1 MAPEETRSERATNG
15 FRLGIDVG
23 GTNTDAVILD
33 ASDQVIASTKSPTT
47 ADVTSGIVNALQAVQ
62 TASGLPS
69 TAIRYAMLGTTH
81 CTNAI
86 VTRRGLSP
94 VGVIRLGAPAT
105 LSVEP
110 LLTWPSDLRQVVCAQ
125 AFILRGGHEYNGEP
139 LAALDPQEI
148 RKAAQQMKD
157 QVRAVA
163 ITGVFSPVN
172 PEHELRARDL
182 LREEL
187 GDDMPVSLS
196 SEIGS
201 VSLLERENA
210 TVLNAAL
217 IAVARTAIEGFA
229 QAIRQLQIPAVL
241 FLGQNDGSLMAVDY
255 ALQYPIFTIASG
267 PANSIRGAA
276 YLSQLRDAIV
286 IDIGGTTTDIGILQ
300 KGFPRES
307 ALAVEI
313 GGVRTNF
320 RMPDL
325 MSIGLG
331 GGSRVHV
338 LRQAQ
343 HERFSSEA
351 VHTDPVTLSP
361 STTPRTGLS
370 KGDPGEIHVGP
381 DSVGYRL
388 TEEALVFGG
397 QQLTATDLAVAAGR
411 IQLGDPRR
419 VQSLPVTLVE
429 ASLAYIG
436 RSLEDSI
443 DRMKLSADPV
453 PVVAVGG
460 GSILFPEQLR
470 GVSEIIRPAHYEVA
484 NAIGVAIAQVSGT
497 IDRVFALDTMSR
509 TQALDEAA
517 RLARERACAAGAD
530 PESVEIFDLEEI
542 PLAYLP
548 GNAVRI
554 KAKAA
559 GALRL

>member
-1 MAPEETRSERATNG
+1 MERNST

-33 ASDQVIASTKSPTT
+33 GSDQVVAKTKSPTT
-47 ADVTSGIVNALQAVQ
+47 LDVTTGIVNALQTVL
-62 TASGLPS
+62 TASGLPPAS
-69 TAIRYAMLGTTH
+69 IRYALLGTTH
-81 CTNAI
+81 CTNAV
-86 VTRRGLSP
+86 VTRRGLST

-105 LSVEP
+105 LAVEP
-110 LLTWPSDLRQVVCAQ
+110 LVTWPSDLRQLVCSQ

-139 LAALDPQEI
+139 LATLDLTGTRE
-148 RKAAQQMKD
+148 AARQMKGRV
-157 QVRAVA
+157 QAVA

-172 PEHELRARDL
+172 SEHELRTRDL

-187 GDDMPVSLS
+187 GDDTPISLS

-229 QAIRQLQIPAVL
+229 HAIQQLQIPATL
-241 FLGQNDGSLMAVDY
+241 FLGQNDGSLMSVDY
-255 ALQYPIFTIASG
+255 ALRYPIFTIASG

-276 YLSQLRDAIV
+276 YLSRLRDAIV

-325 MSIGLG
+325 VSIGLG
-331 GGSRVHV
+331 GGSRVH
-338 LRQAQ
+338 Q
-343 HERFSSEA
+343 EGA
-351 VHTDPVTLSP
+351 V
-361 STTPRTGLS
+361 R
-370 KGDPGEIHVGP
+370 VGP

-388 TEEALVFGG
+388 TEEARVFGG
-397 QQLTATDLAVAAGR
+397 QQLTATDLVVAAGR
-411 IQLGDPRR
+411 AQLGDAGR
-419 VQSLPVTLVE
+419 VQSLPV
-429 ASLAYIG
+429 SLMEEGLAFIS

-443 DRMKLSADPV
+443 DRVKLSADPV

-470 GVSEIIRPAHYEVA
+470 GVSEIIRPPHFEVA
-484 NAIGVAIAQVSGT
+484 NALGVAIAQVSGT

-509 TQALDEAA
+509 TQALDEAV
-517 RLARERACAAGAD
+517 RLARDRACVAGAD
-530 PESVEIFDLEEI
+530 PETVEILDLEEI

>member
-1 MAPEETRSERATNG
+1 MSRSNSESAADG
-15 FRLGIDVG
+15 LRLGIDVG

-33 ASDQVIASTKSPTT
+33 ASDQVIASVKSPTT
-47 ADVTSGIVNALQAVQ
+47 PDVSTGIVNALQAVLA
-62 TASGLPS
+62 ASGLSP

-94 VGVIRLGAPAT
+94 VGVLRLGAPAT
-105 LSVEP
+105 LAVEP
-110 LLTWPSDLRQVVCAQ
+110 LLTWPQDLRQMVCQ
-125 AFILRGGHEYNGEP
+125 QSFIVRGGHEYNGEP
-139 LAALDPQEI
+139 LAALDAQEI
-148 RKAAQQMKD
+148 RKAAQQLKG
-157 QVRAVA
+157 QVQAVA
-163 ITGVFSPVN
+163 VTGVFSLVN
-172 PEHELRARDL
+172 PDHELRVRDL
-182 LREEL
+182 VREEL
-187 GDDMPVSLS
+187 GEDVPISLS

-217 IAVARTAIEGFA
+217 IAVARTAIEGFER
-229 QAIRQLQIPAVL
+229 AIRQLQIPATL
-241 FLGQNDGSLMAVDY
+241 FLGQNDGSLMSVDY

-276 YLSQLRDAIV
+276 YLSQLAEAIV
-286 IDIGGTTTDIGILQ
+286 IDIGGTTTDIGILH

-307 ALAVEI
+307 AVAVEI

-325 MSIGLG
+325 LSIGLG
-331 GGSRVHV
+331 GGSRVH
-338 LRQAQ
+338 QN
-343 HERFSSEA
+343 
-351 VHTDPVTLSP
+351 
-361 STTPRTGLS
+361 
-370 KGDPGEIHVGP
+370 GEIRVGP

-388 TEEALVFGG
+388 TEEARVFGG

-411 IQLGDPRR
+411 AQLGDPGR
-419 VQSLPVTLVE
+419 VQSVPAVVAE
-429 ASLAYIG
+429 EGLAYIS
-436 RSLEDSI
+436 RCLEDSI
-443 DRMKLSADPV
+443 DRIKLSADPV

-460 GSILFPEQLR
+460 GSLLLPEQLR
-470 GVSEIIRPAHYEVA
+470 GVSVIIRPPHHEVA

-497 IDRVFALDTMSR
+497 IDRVFALETLSR
-509 TQALDEAA
+509 TQALDEAV
-517 RLARERACAAGAD
+517 RLARERACAAGAEA
-530 PESVEIFDLEEI
+530 ESVEILDLEEI

>member
-1 MAPEETRSERATNG
+1 MASLATPEKVPDA
-15 FRLGIDVG
+15 FRLGVDVG

-33 ASDQVIASTKSPTT
+33 AADQVIASTKSPTT
-47 ADVTSGIVNALQAVQ
+47 ADVTTGIVNALQAVL
-62 TASGLPS
+62 TASRLPP
-69 TAIRYAMLGTTH
+69 TAIGYAMLGTTH

-105 LSVEP
+105 RAVEP
-110 LLTWPSDLRQVVCAQ
+110 LLTWPADLRQIVCPQ
-125 AFILRGGHEYNGEP
+125 GFILHGGHEYNGEP
-139 LAALDPQEI
+139 LATLDPLEI
-148 RKAAQQMKD
+148 RAAAQQMKGR
-157 QVRAVA
+157 VRAVA
-163 ITGVFSPVN
+163 VTGVFSPVN
-172 PEHELRARDL
+172 PEHELRARDIL
-182 LREEL
+182 QEEL
-187 GDDMPVSLS
+187 GDDMPISLS

-217 IAVARTAIEGFA
+217 IVVARTAIEGFT
-229 QAIRQLQIPAVL
+229 QAIRQLHLPATL
-241 FLGQNDGSLMAVDY
+241 FLGQNDGSLMSVDY
-255 ALQYPIFTIASG
+255 ALRYPIFTIASG

-325 MSIGLG
+325 VSIGLG
-331 GGSRVHV
+331 GGSCVH
-338 LRQAQ
+338 QAEETQ
-343 HERFSSEA
+343 
-351 VHTDPVTLSP
+351 
-361 STTPRTGLS
+361 
-370 KGDPGEIHVGP
+370 VGP

-388 TEEALVFGG
+388 TEEAKIFGG

-411 IQLGDPRR
+411 IQLGDPSQ
-419 VQSLPVTLVE
+419 VQALSRSVVE
-429 ASLAYIG
+429 AGLAYIS
-436 RSLEDSI
+436 RSLEDHI
-443 DRMKLSADPV
+443 DRMKLSAEPV

-460 GSILFPEQLR
+460 GSILFPAQLR
-470 GVSEIIRPAHYEVA
+470 GVSTIIRPRHYEVA

-509 TQALDEAA
+509 AQALAEAE
-517 RLARERACAAGAD
+517 RLARERACTAGAD
-530 PESVEIFDLEEI
+530 PESVEVLDLEEI

-559 GALRL
+559 GALKL

>member
-1 MAPEETRSERATNG
+1 MAPEETRSERAPSG
-15 FRLGIDVG
+15 LRLGIDVG

-33 ASDQVIASTKSPTT
+33 ASDQVIACTKSPTT
-47 ADVTSGIVNALQAVQ
+47 TDVTSGIVNALQAVL
-62 TASGLPS
+62 TASGLPP

-148 RKAAQQMKD
+148 CKAAQQMKD
-157 QVRAVA
+157 QVHAVA

-182 LREEL
+182 VRVEL
-187 GDDMPVSLS
+187 GEDMPVSLS

-201 VSLLERENA
+201 VGLLERENA

-217 IAVARTAIEGFA
+217 IAVARTAIAGFA
-229 QAIRQLQIPAVL
+229 QAIRQLQIPATL
-241 FLGQNDGSLMAVDY
+241 FLGQNDGSLMSVDY
-255 ALQYPIFTIASG
+255 ALRYPIFTIASG

-331 GGSRVHV
+331 GGSRVH
-338 LRQAQ
+338 Q
-343 HERFSSEA
+343 E
-351 VHTDPVTLSP
+351 
-361 STTPRTGLS
+361 
-370 KGDPGEIHVGP
+370 GEIHVGP
-381 DSVGYRL
+381 DSVGYHL
-388 TEEALVFGG
+388 TEEARVFGG

-411 IQLGDPRR
+411 IHLGDPRR
-419 VQSLPVTLVE
+419 VQSLPVNLLE
-429 ASLAYIG
+429 AGLASIG
-436 RSLEDSI
+436 HTLEDSI

-460 GSILFPEQLR
+460 GSILLPERLR
-470 GVSEIIRPAHYEVA
+470 GVSEIIRPAHYAVA

-530 PESVEIFDLEEI
+530 PASVEIFDLEEI

-559 GALRL
+559 GTLRL

>member
-1 MAPEETRSERATNG
+1 MAQEETHSEHTAG

-33 ASDQVIASTKSPTT
+33 AADQVVASVKSPTT
-47 ADVTSGIVNALQAVQ
+47 ADVTTGIVNALQTVL
-62 TASGLPS
+62 TASRLPP
-69 TAIRYAMLGTTH
+69 TAIHYAMLGTTH

-86 VTRRGLSP
+86 VTRQGLSP

-105 LSVEP
+105 LAVEP
-110 LLTWPSDLRQVVCAQ
+110 LLTWPADLRQIVCQQ

-148 RKAAQQMKD
+148 RAAARQMKGH
-157 QVRAVA
+157 VHAVA
-163 ITGVFSPVN
+163 VTGVFSPVN

-187 GDDMPVSLS
+187 GDEMPVSLS
-196 SEIGS
+196 SEVGS

-217 IAVARTAIEGFA
+217 IAVARTAIEGFER
-229 QAIRQLQIPAVL
+229 AIRQLQIPATP
-241 FLGQNDGSLMAVDY
+241 FLGQNDGSLMSVDY
-255 ALQYPIFTIASG
+255 ALRYPIFTVASG

-325 MSIGLG
+325 VSIGLG
-331 GGSRVHV
+331 GGSRVH
-338 LRQAQ
+338 QA
-343 HERFSSEA
+343 EDIR
-351 VHTDPVTLSP
+351 
-361 STTPRTGLS
+361 
-370 KGDPGEIHVGP
+370 VGP

-388 TEEALVFGG
+388 TEEAQVFGG

-411 IQLGDPRR
+411 IQLGEPYQ
-419 VQSLPVTLVE
+419 VQSLPKSVVE
-429 ASLAYIG
+429 AGLAYIG
-436 RSLEDSI
+436 RSLEDHI

-470 GVSEIIRPAHYEVA
+470 GVSTIIRPPHYEVA

-509 TQALDEAA
+509 AQALDEAT
-517 RLARERACAAGAD
+517 RLARERACAAGAR